1 MLEHPFSRFNGA
13 TADNHLVKQKQEVPK
28 SDFSTFLETTVN
40 KAERRPDETSSSDV
54 KSSETKGDLP
64 NDEETNDEDS
74 AGVQGGLTEDSTASE
89 ELSTDDAVGAGF
101 SAAKG
106 VENAQRLG
114 ASLASRDSS
123 SKPLGGEKEA
133 QSQNA
138 GKDGKSDTNAA
149 LRTDGKSWVALNSG
163 TSADGLISSPKVSG
177 QNPTNRIDAPIAAEM
192 LSAMPVSSGS
202 LQPLPGRPG
211 LVGQTTNGSKVPSGT
226 ESDVKTLIAT
236 KEQVK
241 IAEEDDVRVHPAASR
256 VDSSIRH
263 AASDAVVSQHGTAGY
278 SSVMTMAQERSD
290 SALKVT
296 ESMLEVEFD
305 AEIKQQ
311 SGEGPY
317 TTSIQELGRKA
328 ATQAM
333 YRPENITRQIVEAI
347 HRAADNRVE
356 IRLNPDELGRVQ
368 IQMTTTEAG
377 IVMSVISERPETT
390 ELLRRHID
398 LLAQE
403 FEGMGYS
410 EMEFTFNDEGASRE
424 QHSRPNHASPAES
437 QTNTMQNQESQEA
450 TTIAL
455 TGIDIRI

>member
-1 MLEHPFSRFNGA
+1 MLEHPFLRFNGA
-13 TADNHLVKQKQEVPK
+13 TDDNHLVKQKRETPK
-28 SDFSTFLETTVN
+28 SDFKTFLETTIN
-40 KAERRPDETSSSDV
+40 KAVRRPDETPSSDV
-54 KSSETKGDLP
+54 KSSETKADLRSDEEA
-64 NDEETNDEDS
+64 NDENS
-74 AGVQGGLTEDSTASE
+74 AGVQGALTEDSTAFE
-89 ELSTDDAVGAGF
+89 EFSTEGTVGAGF

-106 VENAQRLG
+106 AEHSQRL
-114 ASLASRDSS
+114 AVSLASRDSS
-123 SKPLGGEKEA
+123 SKPPNGEKEA
-133 QSQNA
+133 QGLNA
-138 GKDGKSDTNAA
+138 EKDGKSGTNAA
-149 LRTDGKSWVALNSG
+149 LGTDGKSRVALSRG
-163 TSADGLISSPKVSG
+163 ASADGLISSPNVPG

-192 LSAMPVSSGS
+192 LSAMPGSSGS
-202 LQPLPGRPG
+202 LQPLLARQG
-211 LVGQTTNGSKVPSGT
+211 LVGQTTNGSRVPGST
-226 ESDVKTLIAT
+226 ESDGKTVIAK
-236 KEQVK
+236 KEQVNM
-241 IAEEDDVRVHPAASR
+241 AEGGDVRVHPAASR

-263 AASDAVVSQHGTAGY
+263 AFRGAVASQHGTAGY
-278 SSVMTMAQERSD
+278 SSGMTLAQERSD
-290 SALKVT
+290 SPVQVT
-296 ESMLEVEFD
+296 ESILEVEFD
-305 AEIKQQ
+305 AAIKQQ

-317 TTSIQELGRKA
+317 TTPIQELGRKA

-410 EMEFTFNDEGASRE
+410 EMEFTFNDERASGE
-424 QHSRPNHASPAES
+424 QHSRPNHASPAENL
-437 QTNTMQNQESQEA
+437 TNTMQNQGSQEA
-450 TTIAL
+450 ATMAL